1 MRRLQAIDRVRAV
14 VSVAPR
20 FWSRFGAGDPAGAM
34 LVLLVRAK
42 HEGGL
47 VVAVRYWGSDYPAV
61 MVASGQ
67 SHVIVAAT
75 ALVHR

>member
-1 MRRLQAIDRVRAV
+1 MRRLRVTDRVRAV
-14 VSVAPR
+14 VSVAPG
-20 FWSRFGAGDPAGAM
+20 FWSRSGAGDPAGVM

-47 VVAVRYWGSDYPAV
+47 EVVVLYWGSDYPAV
-61 MVASGQ
+61 MVASVQ
-67 SHVIVAAT
+67 SRVTVAAT